1 MTSTER
7 ILEYIDVK
15 PEAPLETDV
24 KPAEDWPDKGRIN
37 MQDMSLR
44 YSADGQDVLHNISFS
59 IHSTE
64 KVIICLLSMLWN
76 QQMNTHPYPM

>member
-24 KPAEDWPDKGRIN
+24 KPAEDWPDKGRID

-44 YSADGQDVLHNISFS
+44 YSADGQDVLQNISFS

-64 KVIICLLSMLWN
+64 KVCLSMLCK
-76 QQMNTHPYPM
+76 TSI